1 METPNKTQ
9 IAAERKAARLQ
20 AFKAKQALE
29 TKLEKTFLAA
39 TVTVFSEIEAA
50 KKQAAEL
57 VKCGDV
63 LSAIRLRRAMDEKRA
78 KHVEKAKVL
87 TIQAKAERTIASAF
101 LMAKRTRTPAEVIAY
116 QNRMDKKAARE
127 IAAQI
132 ALLPLDAN
140 QYAVPVEITM
150 PAPAQIAVN
159 QKSANNTKNGK
170 KNAKAAVLPALATK
184 KPGRQSVA
192 DIKNSIS
199 VNPNTFGTQAVFA
212 I

>member
-1 METPNKTQ
+1 
-9 IAAERKAARLQ
+9 
-20 AFKAKQALE
+20 
-29 TKLEKTFLAA
+29 
-39 TVTVFSEIEAA
+39 
-50 KKQAAEL
+50 
-57 VKCGDV
+57 
-63 LSAIRLRRAMDEKRA
+63 
-78 KHVEKAKVL
+78 
-87 TIQAKAERTIASAF
+87 
-101 LMAKRTRTPAEVIAY
+101 
-116 QNRMDKKAARE
+116 MDKKAARE
-127 IAAQI
+127 IVAQI

-170 KNAKAAVLPALATK
+170 TGAKPAVLPALAIK
-184 KPGRQSVA
+184 RPGRQSVA